1 MNQLPSLITEVTRSV
16 NDNSFSDFEL
26 FYRYFDRLP
35 LLSFQAGSTDLY
47 DRPAQTIREMLER
60 DDDSNNPKEN
70 PLKGPEELNTK
81 VLDLIENLRKA
92 LPELKKSL
100 VYDPKTHTNNEAN
113 IAICKTVNYDSN
125 YFTATIVFRYHKVV
139 ARVRVTPGV
148 TETLTSITLLGV
160 DEQDDVWKALVELGK
175 KYVTPPQIRVDEI
188 NIITQSNGEF
198 YLKSIPLVNNKN
210 QNFSYENYNEGFQE
224 ISEKVLATL
233 QAEDESTN
241 GLVLFHGDPGTGK
254 TSYLKYMLHTI
265 SKKKL
270 IYLPPDLIEH
280 LSSPNFV
287 TFLMSQATNSI
298 LLIEDAE
305 NVLKHREVGG
315 SQAVSNILNISDGI
329 LGDVLRLKIVCT
341 FNSPLDQID
350 SALLR
355 PGRLITE
362 YRFESL
368 TKDRA
373 SHLMRKLHGEDI
385 KFEPKAMTL
394 AEIFNYK
401 KMPEKSK
408 EKNRKVGFI

>member
-1 MNQLPSLITEVTRSV
+1 MQQFPTLITEITRSI
-16 NDNSFSDFEL
+16 NDNSFSDHEL

-47 DRPAQTIREMLER
+47 DRPAQSIREMLER
-60 DDDSNNPKEN
+60 DDDSNPKEN
-70 PLKGPEELNTK
+70 PLKGPEELEAKVVELFTK
-81 VLDLIENLRKA
+81 LRTA
-92 LPELKKSL
+92 LPEQHKKSL
-100 VYDPKTHTNNEAN
+100 AYDPASHTNEEGN
-113 IAICKTVNYDSN
+113 IAICKAINYDSN
-125 YFTATIVFRYHKVV
+125 YFAASIVFRYHKIV
-139 ARVRVTPGV
+139 ARLRVTPGV
-148 TETLTSITLLGV
+148 TETLTSITILGLNEN
-160 DEQDDVWKALVELGK
+160 DEVWKTLTEIGRT
-175 KYVTPPQIRVDEI
+175 YVTPPQIRIDEI
-188 NIITQSNGEF
+188 NIITQSNNEF
-198 YLKSIPLVNNKN
+198 YLKAIPLVNNKN
-210 QNFSYENYNEGFQE
+210 QNFSYENYNEGFEE
-224 ISEKVLATL
+224 ISQKVLATL
-233 QAEDESTN
+233 QSDDASTN

-254 TSYLKYMLHTI
+254 TSYLKHMLHTI

-350 SALLR
+350 PALLR

-368 TKDRA
+368 TKDRPTK
-373 SHLMRKLHGEDI
+373 LMHKLHGENVQ
-385 KFEPKAMTL
+385 FEKKAMTL
-394 AEIFNYK
+394 AEIFNFK
-401 KMPEKSK
+401 KMPDKTK
-408 EKNRKVGFI
+408 ATKQKVGFV